1 MNTNNPKK
9 LADEF
14 FSTNN
19 EETLLKILL
28 QFLNLLSSG
37 DRHKKDIFLN
47 LSDKGLNKLLSLLK
61 ANNAEV
67 RKNSFK
73 VINDRGEEILCDI
86 LFTFDSEE
94 TGKSYIVYTD
104 NTKDDRG
111 NIQVYASIYD
121 PTAQD
126 QKLEPIT
133 TDAEWKVIETIL
145 NTLQEEIKN
154 KLGENSEQ

>member
-1 MNTNNPKK
+1 MM
-9 LADEF
+9 D
-14 FSTNN
+14 
-19 EETLLKILL
+19 
-28 QFLNLLSSG
+28 
-37 DRHKKDIFLN
+37 D
-47 LSDKGLNKLLSLLK
+47 
-61 ANNAEV
+61 
-67 RKNSFK
+67 KNSFK
-73 VINDRGEEILCDI
+73 VINDKGEEILCDI

-104 NTKDDRG
+104 NTRDDRG

-154 KLGENSEQ
+154 KLGEGSEQ

>member
-1 MNTNNPKK
+1 M
-9 LADEF
+9 D
-14 FSTNN
+14 
-19 EETLLKILL
+19 
-28 QFLNLLSSG
+28 
-37 DRHKKDIFLN
+37 D
-47 LSDKGLNKLLSLLK
+47 
-61 ANNAEV
+61 
-67 RKNSFK
+67 KNSFK
-73 VINDRGEEILCDI
+73 VINDKGEEIMCDI

-104 NTKDDRG
+104 NSKDERG

-121 PTAQD
+121 PNAED

-154 KLGENSEQ
+154 KLGENGEQ